1 MSYQPQYHPYTPAM
15 RPAHHWL
22 DLLLKVGSLLA
33 GVTAAAVMG
42 AHVIRAYSPPTAS
55 APVAQIV
62 AYYGKGGQG
71 AMGANQH
78 WTMEASEG
86 TREWTRAVRYC
97 QAQSRR
103 AQNVSWSDGASAG
116 HGAPGCAT
124 ITTLAESGY

>member
-86 TREWTRAVRYC
+86 TREWRRAVRYC
-97 QAQSRR
+97 QAQ
-103 AQNVSWSDGASAG
+103 AQNENVGWSGASTQ
-116 HGAPGCAT
+116 HSVPGCAT
-124 ITTLAESGY
+124 IETLAQAGY

>member
-1 MSYQPQYHPYTPAM
+1 MSYQPQYSYTPAA

-22 DLLLKVGSLLA
+22 DLLVKLGGLLI
-33 GVTAAAVMG
+33 GVTAAAITG
-42 AHVIRAYSPPTAS
+42 AHVMHSYSPPARTA
-55 APVAQIV
+55 PIAQIV
-62 AYYGKGGQG
+62 RYFGKGGQG
-71 AMGANQH
+71 AMGASSH

-86 TREWTRAVRYC
+86 TAEWHKAVRYC
-97 QAQSRR
+97 QARARR